1 MLETFRNA
9 WKVED
14 LRKKIIYTLIMLL
27 IYRVGSVIPTPG
39 VNVDYIAQQVN
50 NISMLGMLDFIN
62 GQNFSNFTIFAMGI
76 SPYITSSIIMQ
87 LLTIAIPSL
96 ERLQKEGEEGRKKI
110 AEITRVVTIALGCI
124 MALGIILGLGS
135 GAMAK
140 GANANFL
147 DYALVFVVLAA
158 GTAFTMW
165 IGERITENGI
175 GNGVSLLIFV
185 GIIASFP
192 GEVFTGIQSVIAKPV
207 TAWFIPLVIVG
218 VLLIIVGIVFVDS
231 GVRRVPVQYAKRMV
245 GRKMY
250 GGQST
255 HIPMK
260 VNSSGV
266 MPLIFA
272 ISVIQLP
279 GMIANF
285 WPTSGFA
292 LWYGKW
298 FSASSWLYMVV
309 YALLILF
316 FTYFYTSI
324 TFNPVEM
331 SKNLQQNGGFIPGIR
346 PGKPTADYLARIS
359 NRITL
364 FGALYLALIAV
375 IPSAILV
382 LTGSRAPFTATGI
395 LIVVSVA
402 METSSQLEAQ
412 MMMRHYKGFMK

>member
-14 LRKKIIYTLIMLL
+14 LRKRIIYTLVMLL

-39 VNVDYIAQQVN
+39 VNVDYIAQQVS

-87 LLTIAIPSL
+87 LLTIAIPAL

-110 AEITRVVTIALGCI
+110 AEITRVVTIALGCV
-124 MALGIILGLGS
+124 MAIGIILGFGS
-135 GAMAK
+135 GAMAR
-140 GANANFL
+140 GADANFL
-147 DYALVFVVLAA
+147 DYALVFLTLAA
-158 GTAFTMW
+158 GTALTMW
-165 IGERITENGI
+165 IGEHITQNGVGNGI
-175 GNGVSLLIFV
+175 SLLIFV

-192 GEVFTGIQSVIAKPV
+192 GQVYTGIQSVVLNPMS
-207 TAWFIPLVIVG
+207 AWSIPLVIVG
-218 VLLIIVGIVFVDS
+218 IIVLVVGIVFVDS
-231 GVRRVPVQYAKRMV
+231 GTRRIPVQYAKRMV

-260 VNSSGV
+260 VNSTGV

-272 ISVIQLP
+272 ISIIQFP
-279 GMIANF
+279 GLIAQF
-285 WPTSGFA
+285 WPTSAFA

-298 FSASSWLYMVV
+298 FSASSWVYMVV

-324 TFNPVEM
+324 SFNPVEM

-346 PGKPTADYLARIS
+346 PGKPTSDYLARIS

-364 FGALYLALIAV
+364 FGAIFLALIAT
-375 IPSAILV
+375 IPSAILA
-382 LTGSRAPFTATGI
+382 LTGNSAPFTATGI

-402 METSSQLEAQ
+402 METTQQLEAQ

>member
-1 MLETFRNA
+1 M
-9 WKVED
+9 
-14 LRKKIIYTLIMLL
+14 
-27 IYRVGSVIPTPG
+27 
-39 VNVDYIAQQVN
+39 
-50 NISMLGMLDFIN
+50 
-62 GQNFSNFTIFAMGI
+62 
-76 SPYITSSIIMQ
+76 
-87 LLTIAIPSL
+87 
-96 ERLQKEGEEGRKKI
+96 
-110 AEITRVVTIALGCI
+110 
-124 MALGIILGLGS
+124 
-135 GAMAK
+135 
-140 GANANFL
+140 
-147 DYALVFVVLAA
+147 
-158 GTAFTMW
+158 
-165 IGERITENGI
+165 
-175 GNGVSLLIFV
+175 
-185 GIIASFP
+185 
-192 GEVFTGIQSVIAKPV
+192 
-207 TAWFIPLVIVG
+207 
-218 VLLIIVGIVFVDS
+218 
-231 GVRRVPVQYAKRMV
+231 RRVPVQYAKRMV

-285 WPTSGFA
+285 WLDLGLRPVVRQVVQRFVLAAT
-292 LWYGKW
+292 
-298 FSASSWLYMVV
+298 MVV
-309 YALLILF
+309 YALLILLASPI
-316 FTYFYTSI
+316 FYTSI

-382 LTGSRAPFTATGI
+382 LTGSHAPFTATGI